1 VREHCPPPSCL
12 CARVYR
18 ARCACCARVARAW
31 RSRVSARRR
40 AVADRLT
47 SEPHAWV
54 RAGKGEA
61 AEGEPALVLPVERLH
76 LTVDTEKDNSF
87 TLDDG
92 AALFQMKAS
101 SREARDELQAAV
113 KRAQEGHG
121 DLAELRRLRANY
133 TERVGKYALGELLGQ
148 GGFAKVKS
156 GINWETGER
165 VAAKIMPAHIAQDP
179 QHKKEIVAMGSLNH
193 PNVVKLL
200 DIVYHPASVSA
211 PGRIFLILEL
221 ATGGE
226 LFSKVVDAGYLS
238 ERRARFYF
246 RQLLQGV
253 AYCHSHSLC
262 HRDLKLENML
272 LDATGQTLKARRPLL
287 PAHLRHISSARL
299 LGSRLRLPASRRC
312 CPLLQITD
320 FGFAKN
326 ISLSGGG
333 AEAKTILGT
342 AVYVA
347 PEVLDGK
354 TYDGFKTDI
363 WACGVVLFTM
373 CVGRY
378 PFDYGY
384 HGGVGPSNPR
394 NNMVRGQSVDLAC

>member
-1 VREHCPPPSCL
+1 MILPV
-12 CARVYR
+12 
-18 ARCACCARVARAW
+18 
-31 RSRVSARRR
+31 
-40 AVADRLT
+40 DRLRMT
-47 SEPHAWV
+47 I
-54 RAGKGEA
+54 
-61 AEGEPALVLPVERLH
+61 
-76 LTVDTEKDNSF
+76 DIEKDNSF

-92 AALFQMKAS
+92 AALYQMKATG
-101 SREARDELQAAV
+101 REAREELYQALQ
-113 KRAQEGHG
+113 RAQESLG
-121 DLAELRRLRANY
+121 DVTELRRMRANY
-133 TERVGKYALGELLGQ
+133 TDRVGNYALGELLGK
-148 GGFAKVKS
+148 GGFATVKS

-165 VAAKIMPAHIAQDP
+165 VAAKIMPAHIAKDP

-200 DIVYHPASVSA
+200 DIVYHPASASA

-262 HRDLKLENML
+262 HRDLKLENLL
-272 LDATGQTLKARRPLL
+272 LDATGKILKVSCAVLANH
-287 PAHLRHISSARL
+287 PAASQCERKRNFENRHNLKRDAV
-299 LGSRLRLPASRRC
+299 P
-312 CPLLQITD
+312 QITD

-326 ISLSGGG
+326 LSESGGG

-354 TYDGFKTDI
+354 PYDGFLADL
-363 WACGVVLFTM
+363 WACGVVLYTM

-394 NNMVRGQSVDLAC
+394 NNMVRE